1 MSRSL
6 LVPFCLGVLACSS
19 LSTVYAEDDFLERYS
34 RTGRFSLG
42 HPTSFHSTPD
52 GNKLLFLRSGPR
64 SPVRDVWVLDLG
76 SGDER
81 RLLSARELL
90 AGAEEQ
96 LSAEE
101 QARRE
106 RTRSAARGIASYSMS
121 DDGTRLL
128 VPLSGRLFV
137 VTLADGSL
145 RELNSAGGVPLDAR
159 FSPDGKK
166 VSSVRDGDLYV
177 FDLASGKER
186 RLTRSDGRVRYGES
200 EFVAQEEMS
209 RHRGY
214 WWSPDSTRLI
224 VQSTDNSRLETM
236 HIADA
241 TRPERAPRSWPY
253 PRPGKTNATV
263 GLGIVDLGGKKWTPI
278 QWDRERYEY
287 VATVDWPGDGVPTV
301 MLQNR
306 EQTEQTLFAIAP
318 EDGSL
323 KPLLTEKDDA
333 WVEIDETM
341 PRWLPDGGG
350 FFWTTERNGGRELEI
365 RNADGTLRRSVT
377 APSLGLR
384 AFVRLDDVENEV
396 WVEASDDPTQAHLFR
411 VKLDSGSVHQVTREP
426 GMHSISTAPPGPISL
441 RRHTGAGGLSV
452 TLWNG
457 NRKLDVDLRSAAEK
471 EPPLPEVEFTVTGG
485 EPSLHAVLVRPRE
498 FDASLRY
505 PVILHVYGGPTSVMV
520 RRDPRRYR
528 LAQWFAD
535 RGYIVVSID
544 GRGTPHRGR
553 DWHRAV
559 KYDLI
564 TLPLADQVRGLQALG
579 KRYRELD
586 LDRVGIYGWSFGGYF
601 SAMAVMQRPDVFD
614 AGFAGAPVVDWRD
627 YDTHYTERYLGLPQ
641 DRPEAYRVS
650 NVLTYA
656 AELRNPLLVL
666 HGTSDD
672 NVYFAHSLK
681 LTEALFKAGR
691 RFEILPLPGFTH
703 MVTDPLVTRRLYER
717 ILDHFDRHV
726 KRQAD

>member
-1 MSRSL
+1 MRSCLSL
-6 LVPFCLGVLACSS
+6 LFAVWIAGSITVPALAG
-19 LSTVYAEDDFLERYS
+19 EDFLERYS
-34 RTGRFSLG
+34 RTGRFRLG

-52 GNKLLFLRSGPR
+52 GKILLYLRSGSR
-64 SPVRDVWVLDLG
+64 SPVRDLWLLDLE
-76 SGDER
+76 SGRER
-81 RLLSARELL
+81 RMLSAEELL

-96 LSAEE
+96 LSDAE

-106 RTRSAARGIASYSMS
+106 RTRSSARGIASYGMS
-121 DDGTRLL
+121 RDGTRLL

-137 VTLADGSL
+137 VTLAQGSI
-145 RELNSAGGVPLDAR
+145 RELESTAGVPIDAR

-166 VSSVRDGDLYV
+166 VSAVRDGDLYV
-177 FDLASGKER
+177 FDLESGEER
-186 RLTRSDGRVRYGES
+186 RLTRSDGTVRYGES

-241 TRPERAPRSWPY
+241 THPERSPKSWPY
-253 PRPGKTNATV
+253 PRPGKLNATV
-263 GLGIVDLGGKKWTPI
+263 ALGVVRLEDGSWTPI
-278 QWDRERYEY
+278 RWDRERYEY
-287 VATVDWPGDGVPTV
+287 VATVEWTRENMPTL

-306 EQTEQTLFAIAP
+306 LQTEQTLFAISP
-318 EDGSL
+318 DTGEL
-323 KPLLTEKDDA
+323 EPLVTESDDA

-341 PRWLPDGGG
+341 PRWLPDGSG

-365 RNADGTLRRSVT
+365 RDADGTLRRSV
-377 APSLGLR
+377 AGPSLGYR
-384 AFVRLDDVENEV
+384 GFGFLDDAENEA
-396 WVEASDDPTQAHLFR
+396 WIEASADPTQTQIYR
-411 VKLDSGSVHQVTREP
+411 VSIESGQARRESREP
-426 GMHSISTAPPGPISL
+426 GIHSISRALPGPVTVRRETTDLGSTLSL
-441 RRHTGAGGLSV
+441 WRGKRRLEPVPPSV
-452 TLWNG
+452 
-457 NRKLDVDLRSAAEK
+457 AED
-471 EPPLPEVEFTVTGG
+471 EPIPSVEFTRTDG
-485 EPSLHAVLVRPRE
+485 EPGFHAVIIRPSD
-498 FDASLRY
+498 FIVGTRY

-535 RGYIVVSID
+535 HGYVVVSID
-544 GRGTPHRGR
+544 GRGTPNRGR
-553 DWHRAV
+553 DWHRSV
-559 KYDLI
+559 KHDLI

-579 KRYRELD
+579 QRYEELD

-601 SAMAVMQRPDVFD
+601 SAMAVMQRPDVFR
-614 AGFAGAPVVDWRD
+614 AGFAGAPVVDWQD

-641 DRPEAYRVS
+641 DQPQAYRVS
-650 NVLTYA
+650 NVLTYS
-656 AELRNPLLVL
+656 EKLDRPLLVL
-666 HGTSDD
+666 HGTNDD

-691 RFEILPLPGFTH
+691 RFEVLPLPGFTH

-717 ILDHFDRHV
+717 ILDHFDRHL
-726 KRQAD
+726 KGTAG